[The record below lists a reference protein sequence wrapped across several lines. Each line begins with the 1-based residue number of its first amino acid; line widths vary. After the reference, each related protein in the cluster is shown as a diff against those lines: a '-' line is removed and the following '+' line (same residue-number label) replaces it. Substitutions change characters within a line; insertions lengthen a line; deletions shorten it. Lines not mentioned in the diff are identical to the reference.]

1 MKCNKKQKQ
10 KEFRIEGD
18 EKEKNGEGETTAR
31 DEDAMRWKNE
41 MSMQETKE
49 KNESNP
55 WLIRFSCK
63 LSNDLVAS

>member
-55 WLIRFSCK
+55 
-63 LSNDLVAS
+63 